1 MGIEEG
7 ERRKEEDEKIKTI
20 HSVQNQDSWLQTL
33 KMNEDEFCGIEEV
46 KDIHGDEQTSSIT
59 SEIKDIETKGVKD
72 TDSNPNNSEQNEEK
86 VRNFFESLL

>member
-1 MGIEEG
+1 
-7 ERRKEEDEKIKTI
+7 
-20 HSVQNQDSWLQTL
+20 
-33 KMNEDEFCGIEEV
+33 MNEDEFCGIEEE

-59 SEIKDIETKGVKD
+59 SEIKDIETKGVQD